1 MRDEGKQSGCTI
13 CCEAC
18 GTAVPAYDV
27 VSYGSI
33 EKGYRELCSGCFNA
47 EVASALGL
55 DCFENVRLHP
65 VVMIDCA
72 GERREFHF
80 RQEGYRRVRR
90 LSHTGDRGAVWLGEE
105 TIVDEIKAASKGTT
119 RGAGGPPYT
128 ALNVPVP
135 RVRLGRRADKLWQ
148 RRMRLLGSMM
158 ALDAFEVKAGVP
170 KGYQF
175 QILGEPEDEPLSLL
189 ARLVERMRRS
199 LSVKHLDSEHG
210 AQIAD
215 QTVCGRIE
223 WDESED
229 GRVPLLVIDGQEV
242 SWDEFG
248 RMLMSF
254 EGWQFRVAIRDR
266 SEEV

>member
-72 GERREFHF
+72 GERHEFHF
-80 RQEGYRRVRR
+80 
-90 LSHTGDRGAVWLGEE
+90 
-105 TIVDEIKAASKGTT
+105 
-119 RGAGGPPYT
+119 
-128 ALNVPVP
+128 
-135 RVRLGRRADKLWQ
+135 
-148 RRMRLLGSMM
+148 RMRLLGSMM

-175 QILGEPEDEPLSLL
+175 QILGEPEDEPLLLL

-199 LSVKHLDSEHG
+199 LSVKHLVPSEHSARRLPTRRYAAESNG
-210 AQIAD
+210 MSRRTAECLCLLS
-215 QTVCGRIE
+215 TVRKCHGTSS
-223 WDESED
+223 D
-229 GRVPLLVIDGQEV
+229 
-242 SWDEFG
+242 
-248 RMLMSF
+248 
-254 EGWQFRVAIRDR
+254 AC
-266 SEEV
+266 